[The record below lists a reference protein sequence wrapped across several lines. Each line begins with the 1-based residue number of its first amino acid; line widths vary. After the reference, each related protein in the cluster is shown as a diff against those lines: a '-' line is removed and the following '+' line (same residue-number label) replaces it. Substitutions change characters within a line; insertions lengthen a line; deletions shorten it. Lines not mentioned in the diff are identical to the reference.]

1 MHITAFSYKGDKAVK
16 FIFDKHSDNRKRL
29 ENILRF
35 IRDILESREPYKSQT
50 VFYIIKILT
59 DRINSGKCIDKLCE
73 SHSKPDYSIDI
84 EDDNIINTRNEV
96 ELKRPI
102 TIRLG
107 KDPVL
112 VSFKDR
118 EKIVKRLATIGT
130 KENKWEQRTTVG
142 TDKHC
147 FNLFLPIGVTEIC
160 EGRHSV
166 YSGIV
171 KGVGKL
177 TYTPGDKNQKVF
189 DISYLYDEIY
199 YDGYCY
205 RNISENKK
213 IEEVPF
219 EYGCIFEIGRLIKEH
234 NISFLNIK
242 YSEFESENE

>member
-1 MHITAFSYKGDKAVK
+1 MK
-16 FIFDKHSDNRKRL
+16 FIFDKNSDNRKRL

-73 SHSKPDYSIDI
+73 SHSKPDYGIDI
-84 EDDNIINTRNEV
+84 EDDNI
-96 ELKRPI
+96 
-102 TIRLG
+102 
-107 KDPVL
+107 
-112 VSFKDR
+112 
-118 EKIVKRLATIGT
+118 T
-130 KENKWEQRTTVG
+130 K
-142 TDKHC
+142 
-147 FNLFLPIGVTEIC
+147 
-160 EGRHSV
+160 
-166 YSGIV
+166 Y
-171 KGVGKL
+171 
-177 TYTPGDKNQKVF
+177 
-189 DISYLYDEIY
+189 
-199 YDGYCY
+199 GYCY